1 MSAGVGY
8 LSAANKEDHKMSDY
22 IVKPG
27 DTLSKIATSTLGA
40 AGKWRIIAELNGI
53 VNPNKLRVGK
63 RLQMPEEVTEVPS
76 VVNTPAGVKTASKE
90 RVRIS
95 IENKVVYAT
104 MLAKPE
110 KIFLG
115 RLHRKGMYRVGF
127 QEPETFIS
135 NHREKLLE
143 VNLTD
148 SEMSVIFAT
157 SENEGNLDAV
167 NTWHNQF
174 IGFGMFQWTA
184 GGPDKPGELPAL
196 IQIVKEQYPDD
207 FQHYWGQFG
216 LDVVD
221 VNNKTGWFS
230 YRGKKLTSAADKA
243 MLREHIWAYRFARAG
258 ADIEVQ
264 AAQVLHAINRIN
276 QFYFVKS
283 SKLDGYA
290 LADLITSEY
299 GVALLL
305 DNHVNRPGYLRGC
318 VAVALERSNLT
329 AEKMSRG
336 GDEEE
341 QLVIKNYLDIRQTY
355 GKYPMTDAR
364 QRASVTRGYVVDGI
378 ISDSRG
384 SFASRV
390 GVSSNPYVG

>member
-1 MSAGVGY
+1 MS
-8 LSAANKEDHKMSDY
+8 EY

-27 DTLSKIATSTLGA
+27 DTLSKIATGTLSA

-53 VNPNKLRVGK
+53 VNPNKIRVGQ
-63 RLQMPEEVTEVPS
+63 RLQLPAEVTEVPS
-76 VVNTPAGVKTASKE
+76 VVNTAAGVKAGSKD

-95 IENKVVYAT
+95 VENKVVYAT
-104 MLAKPE
+104 LLARPE
-110 KIFLG
+110 KIFVG
-115 RLHRKGMYRVGF
+115 RLHRKGMYRVGL
-127 QEPETFIS
+127 QEPETFIG

-148 SEMSVIFAT
+148 SEMNVIFAT
-157 SENEGNLDAV
+157 SENEENLDAV
-167 NTWHNQF
+167 NTWDDQF
-174 IGFGMFQWTA
+174 ISFGMFQWTA
-184 GGPDKPGELPAL
+184 GSPGKPGELPAL
-196 IQIVKEQYPDD
+196 IKIVKELYPDN

-221 VNNKTGWFS
+221 VDNKTGWFS
-230 YRGKKLTSAADKA
+230 YRGQKLSSAADKA

-264 AAQVLHAINRIN
+264 AAQILHAIHRIN

-305 DNHVNRPGYLRGC
+305 DNHVNRPGHLRGC
-318 VAVALERSNLT
+318 VAAALERSNLT
-329 AEKMSRG
+329 AETMARG
-336 GDEEE
+336 GHEEE

-355 GKYPMTDAR
+355 GKNPMTDAK

-378 ISDSRG
+378 ISDGRG
-384 SFASRV
+384 SFAS
-390 GVSSNPYVG
+390 SA

>member
-1 MSAGVGY
+1 MS
-8 LSAANKEDHKMSDY
+8 EY

-27 DTLSKIATSTLGA
+27 DTLSKIATATLGA

-53 VNPNKLRVGK
+53 INPNKIRPGQ
-63 RLQMPEEVTEVPS
+63 RLQLPQEVTEVPS
-76 VVNTPAGVKTASKE
+76 VVNTSAGVNAASKE
-90 RVRIS
+90 RVRLS
-95 IENKVVYAT
+95 VENKVVYAT
-104 MLAKPE
+104 LLAKTE
-110 KIFLG
+110 KIFVG
-115 RLHRKGMYRVGF
+115 RLHRKGLSRVGL
-127 QEPETFIS
+127 QEPEAFIG

-148 SEMSVIFAT
+148 SEMNVIFAT

-167 NTWHNQF
+167 NTWDNQF
-174 IGFGMFQWTA
+174 ISFGMFQWTA
-184 GGPDKPGELPAL
+184 GGPGKPGELPAL
-196 IQIVKEQYPDD
+196 IKIVKEQYPDD

-221 VNNKTGWFS
+221 VDNKTGWFS

-258 ADIEVQ
+258 ADLEIQ
-264 AAQVLHAINRIN
+264 AAQILHAINRIN
-276 QFYFVKS
+276 KFYFVKS
-283 SKLDGYA
+283 SKLDDYA

-318 VAVALERSNLT
+318 VAAALERSNLT
-329 AEKMSRG
+329 AAQTARG

-355 GKYPMTDAR
+355 GRHPMTDAR
-364 QRASVTRGYVVDGI
+364 QRASVTRGYVVDSI
-378 ISDSRG
+378 ISDGRG
-384 SFASRV
+384 SFASSAWV
-390 GVSSNPYVG
+390 

>member
-1 MSAGVGY
+1 LGFI
-8 LSAANKEDHKMSDY
+8 AANEEDQLMSEY

-53 VNPNKLRVGK
+53 VNPVKLRVGK
-63 RLQMPEEVTEVPS
+63 RLQLPDEVSEVPS
-76 VVNTPAGVKTASKE
+76 VVNTSAGTKPAAKE

-95 IENKVVYAT
+95 TENKVVYAT
-104 MLAKPE
+104 LLAKHE

-148 SEMSVIFAT
+148 SEMNVIFAT

-167 NTWHNQF
+167 NTWDNQF
-174 IGFGMFQWTA
+174 ISFGMFQWTA
-184 GGPDKPGELPAL
+184 GSPGKPGELPAL
-196 IQIVKEQYPDD
+196 LQIVKSRYPDD

-221 VNNKTGWFS
+221 ANHKTGWFS
-230 YRGKKLTSAADKA
+230 YRGKKLISAADKA
-243 MLREHIWAYRFARAG
+243 MLRKHIWAYRFARAG
-258 ADIEVQ
+258 ADIEIQ
-264 AAQVLHAINRIN
+264 AAQILHAINRIN
-276 QFYFVKS
+276 QFYFVRS
-283 SKLDGYA
+283 SKLHGYA
-290 LADLITSEY
+290 LSDLITSEY
-299 GVALLL
+299 GVALML

-318 VAVALERSNLT
+318 VAAAIEYSNLT
-329 AEKMSRG
+329 ADILAQG

-341 QLVIKNYLDIRQTY
+341 QLVVKNYLDIRQTY

-364 QRASVTRGYVVDGI
+364 QRASVSRGYVVDGI
-378 ISDSRG
+378 ISDNRG
-384 SFASRV
+384 SFISSLRV
-390 GVSSNPYVG
+390 

>member
-1 MSAGVGY
+1 MS
-8 LSAANKEDHKMSDY
+8 EY

-27 DTLSKIATSTLGA
+27 DTLSKIATGTLGA

-53 VNPNKLRVGK
+53 INREKIRVGQ
-63 RLQMPEEVTEVPS
+63 RLQLPEEVTEVPS
-76 VVNTPAGVKTASKE
+76 VVNTSAGVKGATKE
-90 RVRIS
+90 RIRIS
-95 IENKVVYAT
+95 VENKVVCAT
-104 MLAKPE
+104 LLAKPE
-110 KIFLG
+110 KILIG
-115 RLHRKGMYRVGF
+115 RLHRKGLYRVGL
-127 QEPETFIS
+127 QEPETFIG

-148 SEMSVIFAT
+148 SEMNVIYAT
-157 SENEGNLDAV
+157 SENEGNMDAV
-167 NTWHNQF
+167 NTWDNQF
-174 IGFGMFQWTA
+174 ISFGMFQWTA
-184 GGPDKPGELPAL
+184 GGPGKPGELPAL
-196 IQIVKEQYPDD
+196 IKIIKERYPDD

-221 VNNKTGWFS
+221 VDNKTGWFS
-230 YRGKKLTSAADKA
+230 YRGKKLTSAADKT

-264 AAQVLHAINRIN
+264 AVQILLAINRIN

-290 LADLITSEY
+290 LVDLITSEF

-318 VAVALERSNLT
+318 VAAALERSNLT
-329 AEKMSRG
+329 AEEMARG
-336 GDEEE
+336 SDEEE
-341 QLVIKNYLDIRQTY
+341 RRVIKNYLDIRQTY
-355 GKYPMTDAR
+355 GRNPMTDAR

-378 ISDSRG
+378 ISDGRG
-384 SFASRV
+384 SFASSGWV
-390 GVSSNPYVG
+390 

>member
-1 MSAGVGY
+1 MP
-8 LSAANKEDHKMSDY
+8 DY

-27 DTLSKIATSTLGA
+27 DTLSKIATATLGM
-40 AGKWRIIAELNGI
+40 AGKWRIIAEHNGI
-53 VNPNKLRVGK
+53 VNPDKIRVGR
-63 RLQMPEEVTEVPS
+63 RLQLPEEVTEVAS
-76 VVNTPAGVKTASKE
+76 VVNTSAGVKTAGKE

-95 IENKVVYAT
+95 VENKVVYAT
-104 MLAKPE
+104 LLAKAE
-110 KIFLG
+110 KVFVG
-115 RLHRKGMYRVGF
+115 RVHRKGMYRVGL
-127 QEPETFIS
+127 QEPEAYIG

-143 VNLTD
+143 VDLTD
-148 SEMSVIFAT
+148 SEMNVIFAV
-157 SENEGNLDAV
+157 SENRENLDAV
-167 NTWHNQF
+167 NTWDDRF
-174 IGFGMFQWTA
+174 ISFGMFQWSA
-184 GGPDKPGELPAL
+184 GGPGKPGELPAL
-196 IQIVKEQYPDD
+196 IKIVKERYPDD

-221 VNNKTGWFS
+221 VNDKTGWFS

-264 AAQVLHAINRIN
+264 AAQILHAVNRIN

-283 SKLDGYA
+283 SQLDGYA

-305 DNHVNRPGYLRGC
+305 DHHVNHPGYLRGC
-318 VAVALERSNLT
+318 VAAALERSKIT
-329 AEKMSRG
+329 PSAMSRG
-336 GDEEE
+336 GNEEE

-355 GKYPMTDAR
+355 GKNPITDAR
-364 QRASVTRGYVVDGI
+364 QRASVTLGYVLDGI

-384 SFASRV
+384 TFVSR
-390 GVSSNPYVG
+390 

>member
-1 MSAGVGY
+1 MSQ
-8 LSAANKEDHKMSDY
+8 Y

-27 DTLSKIATSTLGA
+27 DTLSKIAIGALGA

-53 VNPNKLRVGK
+53 INPDKIRVGQH
-63 RLQMPEEVTEVPS
+63 LQLPEEVTEVPS
-76 VVNTPAGVKTASKE
+76 VVNTSAGVKAVSKE

-95 IENKVVYAT
+95 VENKVVYAT
-104 MLAKPE
+104 LLAKPE
-110 KIFLG
+110 KVFVG
-115 RLHRKGMYRVGF
+115 RLHRKGMYRIGL
-127 QEPETFIS
+127 QEPETFIV

-148 SEMSVIFAT
+148 SEMNVIFAT

-167 NTWHNQF
+167 NTWDNQF
-174 IGFGMFQWTA
+174 ISFGMFHWTA
-184 GGPDKPGELPAL
+184 GGPGKPGELPAL
-196 IQIVKEQYPDD
+196 IKIVKERYPDN

-221 VNNKTGWFS
+221 VDNKTGWFS

-243 MLREHIWAYRFARAG
+243 MLREHIWAYRFVRAG

-264 AAQVLHAINRIN
+264 AAQILHSINRIN

-290 LADLITSEY
+290 LVDLITSEY

-318 VAVALERSNLT
+318 VAAALERSNLT
-329 AEKMSRG
+329 AEELARG

-364 QRASVTRGYVVDGI
+364 QRAAVTRGYVVDGI
-378 ISDSRG
+378 ISDGRG
-384 SFASRV
+384 SFASS
-390 GVSSNPYVG
+390 G

>member
-1 MSAGVGY
+1 MSQ
-8 LSAANKEDHKMSDY
+8 Y

-27 DTLSKIATSTLGA
+27 DTLSKIAIGTLGA

-53 VNPNKLRVGK
+53 INPDKIRVGQ
-63 RLQMPEEVTEVPS
+63 RLQLPAEVAEVPS
-76 VVNTPAGVKTASKE
+76 VVNTSAGVKAVSKE

-95 IENKVVYAT
+95 VESKVVYAT
-104 MLAKPE
+104 LLAKPE
-110 KIFLG
+110 KIFVG
-115 RLHRKGMYRVGF
+115 RLHRKGMYRIGL
-127 QEPETFIS
+127 QEPEIFIG

-148 SEMSVIFAT
+148 SEMNVIFAT
-157 SENEGNLDAV
+157 SENEGNLDAI
-167 NTWHNQF
+167 NTWDNQF
-174 IGFGMFQWTA
+174 ISFGMFQWTA
-184 GGPDKPGELPAL
+184 GGPGKPGELPAL
-196 IQIVKEQYPDD
+196 IKIVKDRYPDN

-221 VNNKTGWFS
+221 VDNKNGWFS
-230 YRGKKLTSAADKA
+230 YRGKRLTSAADKA

-264 AAQVLHAINRIN
+264 AAQILHAINRIN

-290 LADLITSEY
+290 LVDLITSEY

-318 VAVALERSNLT
+318 VAAALERSNLT
-329 AEKMSRG
+329 AEEMARG

-341 QLVIKNYLDIRQTY
+341 RRVIKNYLDIRQTY
-355 GKYPMTDAR
+355 GRNPMTDAR

-378 ISDSRG
+378 ISDGRG
-384 SFASRV
+384 SYASSV
-390 GVSSNPYVG
+390 WA

>member
-1 MSAGVGY
+1 MP
-8 LSAANKEDHKMSDY
+8 EY
-22 IVKPG
+22 IVKLG
-27 DTLSKIATSTLGA
+27 DTLSKIATGTLGT
-40 AGKWRIIAELNGI
+40 AGKWRIIAELNGLI
-53 VNPNKLRVGK
+53 NPDKIRVGQ
-63 RLQMPEEVTEVPS
+63 RLQLPDEVTEVPS
-76 VVNTPAGVKTASKE
+76 VVNTSAGVKAVSKE

-95 IENKVVYAT
+95 VENKVVYAT
-104 MLAKPE
+104 FLAKPE
-110 KIFLG
+110 KIFVG
-115 RLHRKGMYRVGF
+115 RLHRKGMYRIGL
-127 QEPETFIS
+127 QEPETFIG

-148 SEMSVIFAT
+148 SEMNVIFAT
-157 SENEGNLDAV
+157 SENEENLDAI
-167 NTWHNQF
+167 NTWDNQF
-174 IGFGMFQWTA
+174 ISFGMFQWTA
-184 GGPDKPGELPAL
+184 GGPGRPGELPAL
-196 IQIVKEQYPDD
+196 IRIVKERYPDD

-221 VNNKTGWFS
+221 VDNKTGWFS

-290 LADLITSEY
+290 LVDLITSEY

-318 VAVALERSNLT
+318 VAAALERSNLT
-329 AEKMSRG
+329 AEEMARG
-336 GDEEE
+336 SDEEE
-341 QLVIKNYLDIRQTY
+341 RRVIKNYLDIRQTY
-355 GKYPMTDAR
+355 GRNPMTDAR

-378 ISDSRG
+378 ISDGRG
-384 SFASRV
+384 SFASSV
-390 GVSSNPYVG
+390 WV

>member
-1 MSAGVGY
+1 MSQ
-8 LSAANKEDHKMSDY
+8 Y

-27 DTLSKIATSTLGA
+27 DTLSKIAIGALGA

-53 VNPNKLRVGK
+53 INPDKIQVGQH
-63 RLQMPEEVTEVPS
+63 LQLPEEVTEVPS
-76 VVNTPAGVKTASKE
+76 VVNTSAGVKAVSKE

-95 IENKVVYAT
+95 VENKVVYAT
-104 MLAKPE
+104 LLAKPE
-110 KIFLG
+110 KIFVG
-115 RLHRKGMYRVGF
+115 RLHRKGMYRIGL
-127 QEPETFIS
+127 QEPETFIG

-148 SEMSVIFAT
+148 SEMNVIFAT
-157 SENEGNLDAV
+157 SENERNLDAI
-167 NTWHNQF
+167 NTWDNQF
-174 IGFGMFQWTA
+174 ISFGMFQWTA
-184 GGPDKPGELPAL
+184 GGPGKPGELPAL
-196 IQIVKEQYPDD
+196 IKIVKERYPDN

-216 LDVVD
+216 LDVVNVD
-221 VNNKTGWFS
+221 NKTGWFS

-264 AAQVLHAINRIN
+264 AAQILHAINRIN

-283 SKLDGYA
+283 SKLDSYA
-290 LADLITSEY
+290 LVDLITSEY

-318 VAVALERSNLT
+318 VAAALERSNLT
-329 AEKMSRG
+329 AEEMARG

-341 QLVIKNYLDIRQTY
+341 RRVIKNYLDIRQTY
-355 GKYPMTDAR
+355 GRNPMTDAR

-378 ISDSRG
+378 ISDGRG
-384 SFASRV
+384 SFASSV
-390 GVSSNPYVG
+390 WV